1 MVELVTQ
8 IEPKLLDRL
17 VFLEREAFGDGGMNE
32 WHLVPVIRHGRVFV
46 SKDKDVVV
54 AEAQYMLDWD
64 NPGLAYL
71 IGVAV
76 AGEVRGKGV
85 GTKLLTGSI
94 QHLFADKIDSIELT
108 VEAGNVA
115 AVKVYQEKL
124 GFEVTDYRKN
134 EYGPSQDRLVMV
146 LTKDKWRLNSEGV
159 LTPPE

>member
-1 MVELVTQ
+1 MVELVAE
-8 IEPKLLDRL
+8 IEPKLLERL
-17 VFLEREAFGDGGMNE
+17 VELEREAFGDGGMNE

-46 SKDKDVVV
+46 SKDNDIVVGEV
-54 AEAQYMLDWD
+54 QYMLDWD

-85 GTKLLTGSI
+85 GTTLIAESM

-115 AVKVYQEKL
+115 AIKVYQEKL
-124 GFEVTDYRKN
+124 GFEVTDFRKN
-134 EYGPSQDRLVMV
+134 EYGPGQDRLVMV
-146 LTKDKWRLNSEGV
+146 LARDKFRLSK
-159 LTPPE
+159 

>member
-1 MVELVTQ
+1 MVELVTE

-17 VFLEREAFGDGGMNE
+17 VELEREAFGDGGMNE

-46 SKDKDVVV
+46 SKENDVVV
-54 AEAQYMLDWD
+54 GEVQYMLDWN

-85 GTKLLTGSI
+85 GTKLLAESI
-94 QHLFADKIDSIELT
+94 QRLFEDKIESVELT

-115 AVKVYQEKL
+115 AVKVYREKL
-124 GFEVTDYRKN
+124 GFEVTDFRKN
-134 EYGPSQDRLVMV
+134 EYGPDQDRQVMV
-146 LTKDKWRLNSEGV
+146 LSRDKFRENR
-159 LTPPE
+159 